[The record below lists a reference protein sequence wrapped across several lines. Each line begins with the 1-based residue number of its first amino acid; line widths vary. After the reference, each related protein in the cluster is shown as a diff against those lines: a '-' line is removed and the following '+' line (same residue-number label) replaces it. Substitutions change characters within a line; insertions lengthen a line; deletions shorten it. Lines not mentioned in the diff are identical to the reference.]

1 MGICLTD
8 IVRLYN
14 EDNEFIIKLLQDR
27 VRQNLPRATI
37 GRGTFGKVKK
47 ATHVPTQE
55 PVAIKIL
62 QKNKIKDI
70 TDVERVTRELHIL
83 KLVRHSSIAQ
93 LYEVIETPDN
103 IFMVMEYARNG

>member
-1 MGICLTD
+1 LI
-8 IVRLYN
+8 YN
-14 EDNEFIIKLLQDR
+14 EDNDFRTELLLHR
-27 VRQNLPRATI
+27 VLRLLARRTI

-47 ATHVPTQE
+47 AIHIHTQE

-93 LYEVIETPDN
+93 LY
-103 IFMVMEYARNG
+103 